1 MNNAFVQDEA
11 LHLARRLLEDKNLSD
26 KERIQQAYLAVFQ
39 RQPTSAEVKRASKFI
54 KAETSLLASAAPEE
68 LVERTSTPEPP
79 IRIADISPAPLNLAA
94 PPATP
99 ADGPAPTLA
108 PVVPVSV
115 AAPASPPKTAAATA
129 PTNAASAV
137 PTSPPATN
145 TATLAATTEPDPGG
159 NFGGGGG
166 GFRAGGFRGP
176 RTFKGPGSASDIV
189 VGKLAP
195 GIAQPKVFH
204 QALPEKP
211 ATPQEGALTLF
222 TQALFGSAEFR
233 YLQ

>member
-1 MNNAFVQDEA
+1 LLKNK
-11 LHLARRLLEDKNLSD
+11 HLSE

-39 RQPTSAEVKRASKFI
+39 RQPTSAEIKHADKFI
-54 KAETSLLASAAPEE
+54 KAEADLLASALPEQV
-68 LVERTSTPEPP
+68 VERTSTPEPET
-79 IRIADISPAPLNLAA
+79 RIPEVSPALVQLASPTAPPAATTPAATNLANEVAPPGPGPASNTVSAAA
-94 PPATP
+94 PPTGDA
-99 ADGPAPTLA
+99 
-108 PVVPVSV
+108 
-115 AAPASPPKTAAATA
+115 
-129 PTNAASAV
+129 
-137 PTSPPATN
+137 
-145 TATLAATTEPDPGG
+145 GG

-166 GFRAGGFRGP
+166 GGGGRGGFRGP

-211 ATPQEGALTLF
+211 ETPEEGAFALF